1 MPLSRQLPRRYLELA
16 SEASYASGTEVAL
29 HKAGRLTLTAFRSTE
44 THVIVANKGGSAGYP
59 GAELLRSEFAAEQI
73 RAHQRILKQ
82 LLVVTQVTEQVL
94 HSNLTSRL
102 RICSRH
108 VVHLLIRHR

>member
-1 MPLSRQLPRRYLELA
+1 
-16 SEASYASGTEVAL
+16 
-29 HKAGRLTLTAFRSTE
+29 LTLTSFRSTE
-44 THVIVANKGGSAGYP
+44 ACVIVTDNRGSAGYA
-59 GAELLRSEFAAEQI
+59 GAKLLSRKFSAEQI

-82 LLVVTQVTEQVL
+82 LPIVTQVTEQVL

-108 VVHLLIRHR
+108 VVHLLIRHS